1 MYTNKW
7 HEKSKKPFKLVGGM
21 KLRILLISSLP
32 PPEGGISTWTK
43 IYNEHCKKSGHLVD
57 IINTAL
63 TGKRAK
69 KINNK
74 RNFLDEIFRMN
85 NIFTALF
92 RYLKINKADVAHIN
106 SSCGSLGIIRDYLI
120 IKVIKRKKIPIVL
133 HLHCNAA
140 DQLKSKLAVYFF
152 NKAVK
157 LANEVLVLN
166 RDTQKYVRET
176 CCVESQVVPN
186 FIQENW
192 ILKNKKEINK
202 EIKKIMFIG
211 HVQPAKGVED
221 IFEVSKIYPEI
232 QFVLAGPVK
241 SNNDGLIVSKNVKL
255 LGAIEQKDVQGL
267 LDSADVFLFPTRS
280 EGFSMALTE
289 AMARGIPIITTRVGA
304 NLEMIEEYGGV
315 GVSVGDV
322 TGIVQAIEK
331 LKNVETRTKMSN
343 WNVNKVRK
351 SYTVEKVMLKLFS
364 IYDEVL

>member
-1 MYTNKW
+1 M
-7 HEKSKKPFKLVGGM
+7 
-21 KLRILLISSLP
+21 
-32 PPEGGISTWTK
+32 
-43 IYNEHCKKSGHLVD
+43 
-57 IINTAL
+57 
-63 TGKRAK
+63 
-69 KINNK
+69 
-74 RNFLDEIFRMN
+74 
-85 NIFTALF
+85 
-92 RYLKINKADVAHIN
+92 
-106 SSCGSLGIIRDYLI
+106 
-120 IKVIKRKKIPIVL
+120 
-133 HLHCNAA
+133 
-140 DQLKSKLAVYFF
+140 
-152 NKAVK
+152 
-157 LANEVLVLN
+157 
-166 RDTQKYVRET
+166 
-176 CCVESQVVPN
+176 ESQVVPN

-232 QFVLAGPVK
+232 QFVLAAPVK

>member
-1 MYTNKW
+1 M
-7 HEKSKKPFKLVGGM
+7 
-21 KLRILLISSLP
+21 
-32 PPEGGISTWTK
+32 
-43 IYNEHCKKSGHLVD
+43 
-57 IINTAL
+57 
-63 TGKRAK
+63 
-69 KINNK
+69 
-74 RNFLDEIFRMN
+74 
-85 NIFTALF
+85 
-92 RYLKINKADVAHIN
+92 
-106 SSCGSLGIIRDYLI
+106 
-120 IKVIKRKKIPIVL
+120 
-133 HLHCNAA
+133 
-140 DQLKSKLAVYFF
+140 
-152 NKAVK
+152 
-157 LANEVLVLN
+157 
-166 RDTQKYVRET
+166 
-176 CCVESQVVPN
+176 ESQVVPN

-343 WNVNKVRK
+343 G
-351 SYTVEKVMLKLFS
+351 T
-364 IYDEVL
+364 

>member
-1 MYTNKW
+1 M
-7 HEKSKKPFKLVGGM
+7 
-21 KLRILLISSLP
+21 RILLISSLP

-43 IYNEHCKKSGHLVD
+43 IYNEHCKKSGHFVD

-63 TGKRAK
+63 TGRRAK
-69 KINNK
+69 KINSK
-74 RNFLDEIFRMN
+74 RNLLDEIFRMK
-85 NIFTALF
+85 NIFVALF
-92 RYLKINKADVAHIN
+92 RYLKMNKADIVHIN
-106 SSCGSLGIIRDYLI
+106 SSCGSLGIIRDYL
-120 IKVIKRKKIPIVL
+120 VINLIRKKKIPVIL

-140 DQLKSKLAVYFF
+140 DQLKSKLAIHFF

-157 LANEVLVLN
+157 LASEVLVLN
-166 RDTQKYVRET
+166 KDTKEYVKET

-202 EIKKIMFIG
+202 EVKKIIFIG

-221 IFEVSKIYPEI
+221 IFEISKMYPDI
-232 QFVLAGPVK
+232 QFILAGPVK

-255 LGAIEQKDVQGL
+255 LGAIEQKDVQAL

-304 NLEMIEEYGGV
+304 NSDMIEECGGV
-315 GVSVGDV
+315 VVSVGDV
-322 TGIVQAIEK
+322 HGMVRAIEK
-331 LKNVETRTKMSN
+331 LKNIEIRTKMSN
-343 WNVNKVRK
+343 WNIHKVREN
-351 SYTVEKVMLKLFS
+351 YTVEKVMVKLFS
-364 IYDEVL
+364 IYDEIL